1 MDKMNEL
8 REEFNQN
15 KNQIH
20 NCSRCK
26 LKLADFEC
34 TSCSPFIYFCSNCD
48 GYVHAMSSK
57 RGHERKLITKAEER
71 EEYPSYHKNYTN
83 LESTYSSGF
92 KRMESPERSNYDR
105 HNFYEKYDY
114 SCNTNYIN
122 ELAILYDR
130 EKDELTQKNKT
141 LENYNE
147 NLKLTMGDQVR
158 SLQNTLDETIKKNT
172 IHMKML
178 QDSHSLEIR
187 KILNEKEDEIK
198 FLRDRNRELE
208 RSNSELLYKIE
219 NGLNEVH
226 LIKKSYNDQ
235 LDQKE
240 LERKKIELDIN
251 ELKNFY
257 EKRIKFLSESFA
269 EEKTKLISN
278 NDRNLEKLN
287 LGYKE
292 SKEKYLALIS
302 QLEGDYRELM
312 QNLKLVEE

>member
-1 MDKMNEL
+1 MDTHS
-8 REEFNQN
+8 REEVNINLNQ
-15 KNQIH
+15 

-26 LKLADFEC
+26 MKLADFEC
-34 TSCSPFIYFCSNCD
+34 ASCSPFIYFCSTCD

-57 RGHERKLITKAEER
+57 RGHERNLIVKAQER
-71 EEYPSYHKNYTN
+71 EDYTSYPKNYTN
-83 LESTYSSGF
+83 MDSIYSQGLN
-92 KRMESPERSNYDR
+92 RYESPERVNYER
-105 HNFYEKYDY
+105 PHYYEKYDY
-114 SCNTNYIN
+114 TNNTNYLN
-122 ELAILYDR
+122 ELTQLYDR
-130 EKDELTQKNKT
+130 EKEELTQKNKT

-158 SLQNTLDETIKKNT
+158 TLQNTLDDTIKKST
-172 IHMKML
+172 IHLKML

-187 KILNEKEDEIK
+187 KILSEKEDEVK

-219 NGLNEVH
+219 NGLNELH
-226 LIKKSYNDQ
+226 LVKKSYNDQ
-235 LDQKE
+235 VDQKE
-240 LERKKIELDIN
+240 LEKKKMELDIN

-269 EEKTKLISN
+269 EEKTKLINN